1 MIFLKIYELK
11 LVNFRNYSKLSI
23 KFNNNVNIIIGKNAQ
38 GKTNILESI
47 YMLAITKSHRL
58 IKETNIIKEGQK
70 KFIIEGHIK
79 KGQINKTLK
88 LTYQEKLKEIFIN
101 KTKINKI
108 SDYIGNFNI
117 IMFTPDDLEIVKGSP
132 NVRRNLLNI
141 EISQINKN
149 YLKIYNEYNK
159 ILKTR
164 NEYLKILYTNS
175 LSDKRYLDILTDKL
189 IERAIIIYK
198 NRYEF
203 IDKINSNITTIYNE
217 ITNFTDLKIN
227 YITNIEIF
235 NKKDFNDETIKR
247 NLLDKFKKNYKKEL
261 TYGTTLYGPHRDDF
275 LFNFKGN
282 DLKIYGSQGQ
292 QRLAIIAFKL
302 SEIPIFLEATGYK
315 PILLLDDIF
324 SEIDK
329 IKKNK
334 LIKFI
339 NNDMQVIITTTDLVN
354 INKKL
359 LVGANIY
366 KIDEG
371 KIIIK
376 GEINNGKK

>member
-88 LTYQEKLKEIFIN
+88 LNYQEKLKEIFIN

-261 TYGTTLYGPHRDDF
+261 MYGTTLYGPHRDDF

-329 IKKNK
+329 FKKNK

-371 KIIIK
+371 KIVIK
-376 GEINNGKK
+376 GETNNGKK

>member
-1 MIFLKIYELK
+1 M
-11 LVNFRNYSKLSI
+11 N
-23 KFNNNVNIIIGKNAQ
+23 
-38 GKTNILESI
+38 
-47 YMLAITKSHRL
+47 
-58 IKETNIIKEGQK
+58 
-70 KFIIEGHIK
+70 
-79 KGQINKTLK
+79 
-88 LTYQEKLKEIFIN
+88 
-101 KTKINKI
+101 
-108 SDYIGNFNI
+108 
-117 IMFTPDDLEIVKGSP
+117 
-132 NVRRNLLNI
+132 
-141 EISQINKN
+141 
-149 YLKIYNEYNK
+149 
-159 ILKTR
+159 
-164 NEYLKILYTNS
+164 
-175 LSDKRYLDILTDKL
+175 
-189 IERAIIIYK
+189 
-198 NRYEF
+198 
-203 IDKINSNITTIYNE
+203 
-217 ITNFTDLKIN
+217 
-227 YITNIEIF
+227 
-235 NKKDFNDETIKR
+235 
-247 NLLDKFKKNYKKEL
+247 
-261 TYGTTLYGPHRDDF
+261 GTTLYGPHRDDF

-329 IKKNK
+329 FKKNK

-376 GEINNGKK
+376 GETNNGKK

>member
-189 IERAIIIYK
+189 
-198 NRYEF
+198 
-203 IDKINSNITTIYNE
+203 
-217 ITNFTDLKIN
+217 
-227 YITNIEIF
+227 
-235 NKKDFNDETIKR
+235 
-247 NLLDKFKKNYKKEL
+247 
-261 TYGTTLYGPHRDDF
+261 
-275 LFNFKGN
+275 
-282 DLKIYGSQGQ
+282 
-292 QRLAIIAFKL
+292 
-302 SEIPIFLEATGYK
+302 
-315 PILLLDDIF
+315 
-324 SEIDK
+324 
-329 IKKNK
+329 
-334 LIKFI
+334 
-339 NNDMQVIITTTDLVN
+339 
-354 INKKL
+354 
-359 LVGANIY
+359 
-366 KIDEG
+366 
-371 KIIIK
+371 
-376 GEINNGKK
+376 